1 MDAST
6 NSCATRCSRSTTGA
20 ERSAPGSVAPN
31 GAELLRELD
40 RLRAVLASGAAGE
53 DLSGCGTAD
62 RLLVVSCLAPGLS
75 MEQWRGVLRRER
87 ESGKADIGSRWFA
100 LEIETARY
108 PQLAAAFGRKDAA
121 PVLCPETGILTADFF
136 MRTLEAELTKCR
148 SSGNEL
154 TLIVLEAVDEPN
166 RAAEDRP
173 AQHRNAFSLSRIFA
187 GEAVIAEE
195 PSGGVPERGNE
206 AGPPQ
211 ADAAFSSARMLP
223 LLASAL
229 RTHARG
235 CDVPARLA
243 EGRLGLLMPGAG
255 ALRARAFA
263 ERLIGVFTE
272 TLRRHSAGRPVT
284 STLRAGIAY
293 HDSEAPEGAC
303 ELMDQ
308 ALKALDAA
316 QAGGTRTFRKAGGA
330 VVERRTQVQ
339 ACEKQFLF
347 FGSESAR

>member
-6 NSCATRCSRSTTGA
+6 NSCATRSSRSTIGA
-20 ERSAPGSVAPN
+20 ERNAAGRVAPN

-53 DLSGCGTAD
+53 DLSDCGSAE

-75 MEQWRGVLRRER
+75 MEHWRALLRRER
-87 ESGKADIGSRWFA
+87 EAGGPGIAARWFA

-108 PQLAAAFGRKDAA
+108 PQLAAAFGRKGAA
-121 PVLCPETGILTADFF
+121 PVLCPETGILTAEFF
-136 MRTLEAELTKCR
+136 MQTLEAELTKCR
-148 SSGNEL
+148 NSGNEL
-154 TLIVLEAVDEPN
+154 TLIVLEAVDAPE
-166 RAAEDRP
+166 RSAEGSPVQR
-173 AQHRNAFSLSRIFA
+173 RNALSLNRILA
-187 GEAVIAEE
+187 GEAAFAEPE
-195 PSGGVPERGNE
+195 SGGAPERRDE
-206 AGPPQ
+206 PGPLP
-211 ADAAFSSARMLP
+211 ADPGLSARMP
-223 LLASAL
+223 SLLASAL

-235 CDVPARLA
+235 CDVPARLS
-243 EGRLGLLMPGAG
+243 EERLGLLMPGAG

-272 TLRRHSAGRPVT
+272 TLHRHSAGRPAA

-293 HDSEAPEGAC
+293 HDPQAPEGAQ
-303 ELMDQ
+303 ELMEQ

-316 QAGGTRTFRKAGGA
+316 QPGGTRTFRKAGGA